1 MNTALPAK
9 ARIVMAGASQTKSA
23 EPKQMVFV
31 IDDDTDVREGLEA
44 LLQSVSLPCEVF
56 SSTREFLSRRPSS
69 AVSCLVLDVR
79 LPGPSGLDFQAE
91 LAKANIDI
99 PIIFITGH
107 GDIPMTVRAMK
118 AGAVEFLT
126 KPVRDQDLLDAI
138 HVALERDRKRRERE
152 DRLSE
157 LKTRF
162 ETLSERERTVLS
174 LVTSGMLNKQMA
186 AEMNLSE
193 VTVKVHRH
201 NLMKKLGARS
211 LADLVKMA
219 EALQI
224 GGKESV

>member
-1 MNTALPAK
+1 
-9 ARIVMAGASQTKSA
+9 MAGAPQIKSA
-23 EPKQMVFV
+23 EAKQIVFI
-31 IDDDTDVREGLEA
+31 IDDDADVREGLES

-56 SSTREFLSRRPSS
+56 ASTKDFLNRKPSS

-91 LAKANIDI
+91 LAKAHIDI

-118 AGAVEFLT
+118 AGAIEFLT
-126 KPVRDQDLLDAI
+126 KPVREQDLLDAI
-138 HVALERDRKRRERE
+138 RVALERDRIRREKH

-157 LKTRF
+157 LRARF

-186 AEMNLSE
+186 GKMNLSE

-201 NLMKKLGARS
+201 NLMRKLGAKS
-211 LADLVKMA
+211 LPDLVKMA
-219 EALQI
+219 EALQVS
-224 GGKESV
+224 GKESA

>member
-1 MNTALPAK
+1 
-9 ARIVMAGASQTKSA
+9 MAGALQTNSA
-23 EPKQMVFV
+23 DAKQLVFV
-31 IDDDTDVREGLEA
+31 IDDDADVREGLEA

-56 SSTREFLSRRPSS
+56 SSTREFLNRKPSHT
-69 AVSCLVLDVR
+69 VRCLVLDVR
-79 LPGPSGLDFQAE
+79 LPGPSGLDFQTE
-91 LAKANIDI
+91 LARAQIDI

-126 KPVRDQDLLDAI
+126 KPVREQDLLDAI
-138 HVALERDRKRRERE
+138 RVALDRDRIRRERN

-157 LKTRF
+157 LRTRF
-162 ETLSERERTVLS
+162 GTLSERERTVLS

-186 AEMNLSE
+186 GKMNLSE

-201 NLMKKLGARS
+201 NLMRKLAARS
-211 LADLVKMA
+211 LPDLVKMA

-224 GGKESV
+224 NGKANA

>member
-1 MNTALPAK
+1 
-9 ARIVMAGASQTKSA
+9 MAGAPQTKSA
-23 EPKQMVFV
+23 DPKQLVFI
-31 IDDDTDVREGLEA
+31 IDDDADVREGLEA

-56 SSTREFLSRRPSS
+56 ASTRDFLNRKPPST
-69 AVSCLVLDVR
+69 VSCLVLDVR

-91 LAKANIDI
+91 LANAHIDI

-126 KPVRDQDLLDAI
+126 KPVREQDLLDAI
-138 HVALERDRKRRERE
+138 RVALERDRVRREKD

-157 LKTRF
+157 LRTRF

-186 AEMNLSE
+186 GKMNLSE

-201 NLMKKLGARS
+201 NLMRKLGAKS
-211 LADLVKMA
+211 LPDLVKMA
-219 EALQI
+219 EALQV
-224 GGKESV
+224 GRKENA

>member
-1 MNTALPAK
+1 MRSFRWRTGF
-9 ARIVMAGASQTKSA
+9 VMAGASQTKTAADS
-23 EPKQMVFV
+23 KQLVFI
-31 IDDDTDVREGLEA
+31 IDDDADVREGLEA

-56 SSTREFLSRRPSS
+56 SLTREFLNRKPQNT
-69 AVSCLVLDVR
+69 VSCLVLDVR

-91 LAKANIDI
+91 LARANIDI

-126 KPVRDQDLLDAI
+126 KPVREQDLLDAI
-138 HVALERDRKRRERE
+138 RVALERDRVRREKD

-157 LKTRF
+157 LRTRF

-186 AEMNLSE
+186 GQMNLSE

-201 NLMKKLGARS
+201 NLMRKLGAKS
-211 LADLVKMA
+211 LPDLVKMA
-219 EALQI
+219 EALQV
-224 GGKESV
+224 GGKDGA